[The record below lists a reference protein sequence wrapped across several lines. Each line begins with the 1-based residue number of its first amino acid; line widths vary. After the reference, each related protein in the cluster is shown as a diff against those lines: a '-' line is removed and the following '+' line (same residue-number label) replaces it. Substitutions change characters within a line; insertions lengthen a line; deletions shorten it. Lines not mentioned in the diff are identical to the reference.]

1 MLRCIMEQT
10 AIYCG
15 LDSWSDCIK
24 FADTDLDRALHKKM
38 IDVMSHADYLIQEP
52 EDLNERF
59 KDDFRKIFKK
69 FIANHSF
76 NRALVPNAV
85 AP

>member
-1 MLRCIMEQT
+1 
-10 AIYCG
+10 
-15 LDSWSDCIK
+15 
-24 FADTDLDRALHKKM
+24 M

-52 EDLNERF
+52 DDLNEKF
-59 KDDFRKIFKK
+59 KEDFRNIFKK

-85 AP
+85 AT